1 MDITPF
7 LDLRIAPR
15 AVFDALPERKSRVR
29 FMVPTGSP
37 GDWRSVT
44 WGAFA
49 AEIRELSLFLSTV
62 LKTGDRAAIYAPNR
76 VEWASAALAIQ
87 AAAGVMVPIYPAST
101 PEQVGYVAGHSD
113 ARVIFVDTP
122 ALLGRLFA
130 AWDALGAVERIVV
143 LDDAIDA
150 ARVHESLAKKG
161 GPVPPFHEVE
171 RKVLA
176 ISRARAIGADKDR
189 EDPMAFERT
198 MNAVSLDQP
207 GVMLY
212 TSGTSGNP
220 KGVPLTHRNVAVN
233 GLDWLKC
240 NAPLLEEGAVDI
252 LWLPM
257 SHIFGFGEMC
267 LGNSLGWTSYLADP
281 ATCLAK
287 LPEVRPSV
295 FFSVPSHWEK
305 LAVQA
310 MHEPTPDAR
319 VKKYKEVT
327 GGKLRFCLSGGAG
340 LKREVKDFFYS
351 CGLLLVEGYG
361 LTETSPTLTLNRPDA
376 FRFDSVGKPLPSVE
390 LRLAEDGEILAK
402 GPNVFGGYH
411 KDPEATREAFTPD
424 GWFKTGDIGRFTE
437 DGFLQ
442 IVDRKKDIL
451 VTAGGK
457 NVPPA
462 NIELRFRDDP
472 LLAHV
477 VVYGDSK
484 KYLVAGVWL
493 NEEAVQPHLAGIPA
507 EGVAAAKRALVQKR
521 IDQVNS
527 ELASYETIKKFAIV
541 SEPLTVEAELLTP
554 SLKIR
559 RKKIYERFRDVFEG
573 LYDEGA
579 RPADAAE
586 GTKNVNGAGAS
597 A

>member
-7 LDLRIAPR
+7 LDLKIAPR
-15 AVFDALPERKSRVR
+15 AVFDALPDRKTRVR
-29 FMVPTGSP
+29 YMVPTGTN
-37 GDWRSVT
+37 DWRAVT

-49 AEIRELSLFLSTV
+49 DQIRELALFLSTV
-62 LKTGDRAAIYAPNR
+62 LKSGDRAAVYAPNR

-87 AAAGVMVPIYPAST
+87 AAGGVMVPVYPAST
-101 PEQVGYVAGHSD
+101 PEQLAYVVSHSD
-113 ARVIFVDTP
+113 AKVLFVDTP
-122 ALLGRLFA
+122 ALLGRVIE
-130 AWDALGAVERIVV
+130 AWRSLGEVARVV
-143 LDDAIDA
+143 LLDNALDA
-150 ARVHESLAKKG
+150 ARVHEALREKGVTVPFFDEVAAKVVSIG
-161 GPVPPFHEVE
+161 D
-171 RKVLA
+171 
-176 ISRARAIGADKDR
+176 ARAIGAAKDR
-189 EDPMAFERT
+189 EDPRAFERT
-198 MNAVSLDQP
+198 MHGVSLAQP

-233 GLDWLKC
+233 GLDWMKC
-240 NAPLLEEGAVDI
+240 NAPLLEEGAVDL

-267 LGNSLGWTSYLADP
+267 LGNALGWTSYLSDP
-281 ATCLAK
+281 ASCLAR
-287 LPEVRPSV
+287 LPEVKPSV

-310 MHEPTPDAR
+310 MHEPTPEAR
-319 VKKYKEVT
+319 LKKFEATT
-327 GGKLRFCLSGGAG
+327 GGRLRFCLSGGAG

-402 GPNVFGGYH
+402 GPNVFSGYH
-411 KDPEATREAFTPD
+411 KDPEATREAFTED

-462 NIELRFRDDP
+462 NIELRFCDDP
-472 LLAHV
+472 LIAHV

-484 KYLVAGVWL
+484 KFLVAGVWL
-493 NEEAVQPHLAGIPA
+493 HEEAVQALLAGVSP
-507 EGVAAAKRALVQKR
+507 EGREAAKRALVQKR
-521 IDQVNS
+521 IDQVNAT
-527 ELASYETIKKFAIV
+527 LASYETIKKFAIMT
-541 SEPLTVEAELLTP
+541 EPLTVDSELLTP

-559 RKKIYERFRDVFEG
+559 RKKIYERFRDVFEA
-573 LYDEGA
+573 LYEDTGT
-579 RPADAAE
+579 PAATEKA
-586 GTKNVNGAGAS
+586 GQNVATAGV
-597 A
+597 

>member
-15 AVFDALPERKSRVR
+15 AVFDALEDKKSRVR
-29 FMVPTGSP
+29 FMVRDGNEK
-37 GDWRSVT
+37 GCDWRAVT

-49 AEIRELSLFLSTV
+49 AEIRELALFLGTV
-62 LKTGDRAAIYAPNR
+62 VKSGDRGAVYAPNR

-87 AAAGVMVPIYPAST
+87 AAGGVMVPIYPAST
-101 PEQVGYVAGHSD
+101 ADQVAYVASHSD
-113 ARVIFVDTP
+113 AKVIFVDTP
-122 ALLGRLFA
+122 ALLGRLFE
-130 AWDALGAVERIVV
+130 AWSSLDAVLRIVL
-143 LDDAIDA
+143 LDDAIDP
-150 ARVHESLAKKG
+150 ARVHESMAARGKA
-161 GPVPPFHEVE
+161 VPAFAEIE
-171 RKVLA
+171 RRVVTL
-176 ISRARAIGADKDR
+176 SRARALGAARDR
-189 EDPMAFERT
+189 EDPKAFERT
-198 MNAVSLDQP
+198 MDGISLDQA
-207 GVMLY
+207 GMMLY

-220 KGVPLTHRNVAVN
+220 KGVPLTHKNVAVN

-240 NAPLLEEGAVDI
+240 NAPLLAENAVDI

-267 LGNSLGWTSYLADP
+267 LGNTLGWTSYLSDP
-281 ATCLAK
+281 ATCLAR
-287 LPEVRPSV
+287 LPEVKPTV

-310 MHEPTPDAR
+310 MHEPTPEKRIEKFAA
-319 VKKYKEVT
+319 VT

-351 CGLLLVEGYG
+351 CGLLLIEGYG

-376 FRFDSVGKPLPSVE
+376 FRFDTVGKVLPSVE
-390 LRLAEDGEILAK
+390 VRLAEDGEIEAR

-411 KDPEATREAFTPD
+411 KDPDATREAFTAD

-462 NIELRFRDDP
+462 NIELRFRD
-472 LLAHV
+472 
-477 VVYGDSK
+477 
-484 KYLVAGVWL
+484 
-493 NEEAVQPHLAGIPA
+493 
-507 EGVAAAKRALVQKR
+507 
-521 IDQVNS
+521 
-527 ELASYETIKKFAIV
+527 
-541 SEPLTVEAELLTP
+541 
-554 SLKIR
+554 
-559 RKKIYERFRDVFEG
+559 VFEG
-573 LYDEGA
+573 LYEDD
-579 RPADAAE
+579 RPAAKQA
-586 GTKNVNGAGAS
+586 NGAAVS